1 MNGYKILML
10 AGMAMFMLIIFGM
23 NTRQETNLPEDMHA
37 GDLFVEPC
45 KIKLQGHRY
54 EAECGYLTVS
64 ENRNDPHAR
73 LIKLTVT
80 KIKATGE
87 ASGAAIF
94 YLEGGP
100 GMSNMH
106 AKPSLLLLE
115 NHDLVMIGYRGVD
128 GDVKLDCSEVGDA
141 LKGVGSDLLSDESL
155 LGVSTAMQNCS
166 ERLEQ
171 EGIDLSGYSVHE
183 VVLDIEAGRQA
194 FGYEQINL
202 FSFSYGTR
210 IAQLY
215 AHLYPDNVLRSIM
228 IGVNPPGHF
237 VWEPSTLDSQ
247 IEYFSEL
254 YAGSDNPKTGN
265 LAETMRNVAA
275 NMPARWMGIKIDPGK
290 VKSVTFALLFVNRST
305 PPMVFDAYISAE
317 NGDASGLAL
326 MSLAYDFV
334 IPSMSVWGEFFSK
347 GISADLD
354 SGRDYVHEMDPDDSI
369 IGSPLS
375 KLIWGAVTIE
385 GKSSWPTGLISEELR
400 RVNETDVETL
410 LISGSIDV
418 STPAENATNEL
429 LPSLKNG
436 HQVILS
442 DVGHVSD
449 VMTFQSEA
457 IEHLISTYY
466 ATGKVDDSKIEY
478 APMNFDVGLGLPEIA
493 KITLVVTGILSLV
506 IGILL
511 WFGIRWLKHRQ

>member
-1 MNGYKILML
+1 
-10 AGMAMFMLIIFGM
+10 
-23 NTRQETNLPEDMHA
+23 
-37 GDLFVEPC
+37 
-45 KIKLQGHRY
+45 
-54 EAECGYLTVS
+54 
-64 ENRNDPHAR
+64 
-73 LIKLTVT
+73 
-80 KIKATGE
+80 
-87 ASGAAIF
+87 
-94 YLEGGP
+94 
-100 GMSNMH
+100 
-106 AKPSLLLLE
+106 
-115 NHDLVMIGYRGVD
+115 
-128 GDVKLDCSEVGDA
+128 
-141 LKGVGSDLLSDESL
+141 
-155 LGVSTAMQNCS
+155 
-166 ERLEQ
+166 
-171 EGIDLSGYSVHE
+171 
-183 VVLDIEAGRQA
+183 
-194 FGYEQINL
+194 
-202 FSFSYGTR
+202 
-210 IAQLY
+210 
-215 AHLYPDNVLRSIM
+215 
-228 IGVNPPGHF
+228 
-237 VWEPSTLDSQ
+237 
-247 IEYFSEL
+247 
-254 YAGSDNPKTGN
+254 
-265 LAETMRNVAA
+265 MRNVAA
-275 NMPARWMGIKIDPGK
+275 NMPASWMGIKIDPGK

-334 IPSMSVWGEFFSK
+334 IPSMWVWGEFFSK
-347 GISADLD
+347 GVSADLD

-442 DVGHVSD
+442 DVG
-449 VMTFQSEA
+449 
-457 IEHLISTYY
+457 ISTFY

-493 KITLVVTGILSLV
+493 KITLVVTGILSLG